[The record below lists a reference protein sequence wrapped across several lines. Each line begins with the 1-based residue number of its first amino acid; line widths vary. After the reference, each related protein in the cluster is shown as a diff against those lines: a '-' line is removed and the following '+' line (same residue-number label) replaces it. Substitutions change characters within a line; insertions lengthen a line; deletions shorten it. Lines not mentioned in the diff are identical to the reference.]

1 MGKEVPTWNI
11 HSKMVIA
18 KEPSLYIYIY
28 IIKYINKET
37 IYIYIYI
44 YIYHNISFN
53 KKAVYLCV
61 TPH

>member
-44 YIYHNISFN
+44 YIYIS
-53 KKAVYLCV
+53 
-61 TPH
+61 

>member
-18 KEPSLYIYIY
+18 KELSLYIYIY

-37 IYIYIYI
+37 KYISY
-44 YIYHNISFN
+44 N